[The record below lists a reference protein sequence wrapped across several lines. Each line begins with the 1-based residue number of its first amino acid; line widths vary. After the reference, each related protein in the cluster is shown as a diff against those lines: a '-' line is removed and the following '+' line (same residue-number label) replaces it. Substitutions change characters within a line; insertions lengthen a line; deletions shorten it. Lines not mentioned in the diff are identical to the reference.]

1 MSRKLVVDESR
12 LYRLEDVAERVHLGE
27 RVLRDL
33 VKDPACPLKLVK
45 PRHGRQPVCTGVV
58 LGAFL
63 EWLVSED
70 APRAEAG

>member
-1 MSRKLVVDESR
+1 MSRNLVVDESR

-45 PRHGRQPVCTGVV
+45 PRHGRHPVCSGRV
-58 LGAFL
+58 LAAFL
-63 EWLVSED
+63 EWLIAED
-70 APRAEAG
+70 PPRAEAG